1 MSQPNVPEP
10 DGLEEEDAEP
20 TERDDAEQMGT
31 ELARG
36 EEAETD

>member
-10 DGLEEEDAEP
+10 DGVQPADEEPADG
-20 TERDDAEQMGT
+20 DDAEQMGT

-36 EEAETD
+36 EESETG